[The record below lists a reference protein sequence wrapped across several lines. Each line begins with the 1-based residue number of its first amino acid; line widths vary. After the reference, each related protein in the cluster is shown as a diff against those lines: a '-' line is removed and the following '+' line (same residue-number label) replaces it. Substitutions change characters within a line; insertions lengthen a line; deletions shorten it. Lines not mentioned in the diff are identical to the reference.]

1 MENRDYVFEDFEML
15 DDTSLGVLLSE
26 CPYRLLTLALKATPQ
41 PLRQRMLGLLTG
53 NKKQLLL
60 KDLETLRPDEL
71 GAERESV
78 MLEINQSK
86 RQILKVARGLL
97 DVGKILLPG

>member
-1 MENRDYVFEDFEML
+1 MGNKDYVFEDLEML
-15 DDTSLGVLLSE
+15 DHTSLDVLLSE
-26 CPYRLLTLALKATPQ
+26 CPYRLLTLVLKATPQ
-41 PLRQRMLGLLTG
+41 LLRQRMLGLLTG
-53 NKKQLLL
+53 DKKQLLL

-78 MLEINQSK
+78 ILEINQSK

-97 DVGKILLPG
+97 DSGKILLPG

>member
-1 MENRDYVFEDFEML
+1 MGNKDYVFEDFEML

-26 CPYRLLTLALKATPQ
+26 CPYRLLTLVLKATPQ
-41 PLRQRMLGLLTG
+41 LLRQRMLGLLTG
-53 NKKQLLL
+53 DKKQLLL

>member
-26 CPYRLLTLALKATPQ
+26 CPYRLLTLALKPTPQ

-53 NKKQLLL
+53 DKK
-60 KDLETLRPDEL
+60 
-71 GAERESV
+71 
-78 MLEINQSK
+78 
-86 RQILKVARGLL
+86 
-97 DVGKILLPG
+97 

>member
-26 CPYRLLTLALKATPQ
+26 CPYRLLTLVLKATPQ
-41 PLRQRMLGLLTG
+41 LLRQRMLGLLTG
-53 NKKQLLL
+53 DKKQLLL

>member
-26 CPYRLLTLALKATPQ
+26 CPYRLLTLVLKATPQ
-41 PLRQRMLGLLTG
+41 LLRQRMLGLLTG
-53 NKKQLLL
+53 DKKQLLL

-78 MLEINQSK
+78 ILEINQSK

-97 DVGKILLPG
+97 DGGKILLPG

>member
-1 MENRDYVFEDFEML
+1 MGNKDYVFEDLEML
-15 DDTSLGVLLSE
+15 DHTSLDVLLSE
-26 CPYRLLTLALKATPQ
+26 CPYRLLTLVLKATPQ
-41 PLRQRMLGLLTG
+41 LLRQRMLGLLTG
-53 NKKQLLL
+53 DKKQLLL